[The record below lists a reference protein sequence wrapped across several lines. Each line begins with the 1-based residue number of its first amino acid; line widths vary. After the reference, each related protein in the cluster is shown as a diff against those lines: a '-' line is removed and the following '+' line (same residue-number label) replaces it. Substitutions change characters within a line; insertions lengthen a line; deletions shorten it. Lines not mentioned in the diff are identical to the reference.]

1 MLADKTLRTFLDE
14 LASSAPAPGGGSV
27 AALLPATVLSSGAP
41 AVGQIGDAMAAIY
54 TFYASE
60 GDFVELTLAA
70 SGPLEQE
77 GMLILT
83 DADLGEVAV
92 STEGNLRQAITR
104 DGLYTVIVTR
114 QGDERLDRAL
124 HGLTRAMIANMV
136 VGVTKGYEKALDI
149 IGVGYGAKLQ
159 GKQLALTVGY
169 ADTRLLPIPEGVK
182 VELPTAT
189 RVVVKGPD
197 KQAVGDFAARVRK
210 VRKPEPYQG
219 KGIRYVDEVVRRK
232 AGKAFAGTAGG

>member
-1 MLADKTLRTFLDE
+1 MSRIGKQPVAV
-14 LASSAPAPGGGSV
+14 PAGVKVSV
-27 AALLPATVLSSGAP
+27 AGRKVH
-41 AVGQIGDAMAAIY
+41 
-54 TFYASE
+54 
-60 GDFVELTLAA
+60 VE
-70 SGPLEQE
+70 GPLGKLVFEHRPE
-77 GMLILT
+77 ISVAYD
-83 DADLGEVAV
+83 DAAKK
-92 STEGNLRQAITR
+92 
-104 DGLYTVIVTR
+104 VIVTR

-136 VGVTKGYEKALDI
+136 LGVTKGYEKALEI
-149 IGVGYGAKLQ
+149 VGVGYGAKLQ